1 MTTLKK
7 QRFVLDT
14 SAFTAAGETG
24 EEIEENIKTLVE
36 LISKAKKA
44 NITCYT
50 PPSVWE
56 ETEKMLSNKEITD
69 EELNKL
75 DSWLIRKSPSK
86 AELKVPAEFIYQYV
100 LEVRENINKGLREAE
115 KAVMKTEEGPEPV
128 EDVISDLRDKYRKAL
143 RQGIIDSTEDLS
155 VLLLAKELGGGIV
168 AKDKGIEDWSKE
180 WGIRYIDAEAFPSL
194 LREHIKKV
202 ED

>member
-1 MTTLKK
+1 MTLEK
-7 QRFVLDT
+7 QKFIIDT
-14 SAFTAAGETG
+14 SAFTAAGDSG
-24 EEIEENIKTLVE
+24 EEIKENIKTLVD
-36 LISKAKKA
+36 LISDAKKA

-56 ETEKMLSNKEITD
+56 ETEKMLENKD
-69 EELNKL
+69 LDKELINKL
-75 DSWLIRKSPSK
+75 NSWLIQKSPSK
-86 AELKVPAEFIYQYV
+86 AELKVPAKFIYQYV
-100 LEVRENINKGLREAE
+100 LELRENINKGLREAE

-128 EDVISDLRDKYRKAL
+128 EEVISELRDKYRVAL
-143 RQGIIDSTEDLS
+143 RKGIIDSTEDLS

-194 LREHIKKV
+194 IKEHLRKAEK
-202 ED
+202 

>member
-1 MTTLKK
+1 MGLEK
-7 QRFVLDT
+7 QRFVVDT
-14 SAFTAAGETG
+14 STFTGPGESA
-24 EEIEENIKTLVE
+24 EEIEQNIKELIE
-36 LISKAKKA
+36 LISRAKKA

-56 ETEKMLSNKEITD
+56 ETERMLRNKEITN
-69 EELNKL
+69 EEINKL
-75 DSWLIRKSPSK
+75 NSWLIQKSPSK

-128 EDVISDLRDKYRKAL
+128 EEIISNLRDRYRKAL
-143 RQGIIDSTEDLS
+143 RKGIIDSTEYLS

-180 WGIRYIDAEAFPSL
+180 WGVRYIDAEAFPNL
-194 LREHIKKV
+194 IREHLKKI